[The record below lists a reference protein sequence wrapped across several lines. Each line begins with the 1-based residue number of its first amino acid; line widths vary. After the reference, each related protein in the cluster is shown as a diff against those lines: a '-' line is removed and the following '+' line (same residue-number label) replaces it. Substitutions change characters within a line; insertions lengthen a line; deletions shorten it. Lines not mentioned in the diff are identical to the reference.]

1 MHRPEYRC
9 NDATRFS
16 AVAYRVWRSGV
27 SMRLE
32 SYAPMWY
39 CVYEMSVPRIS
50 VGSAWRCAI
59 GAVAAAALV
68 VGCAQ
73 IQASAVRTPPPAP
86 LLGPAPPVMVGADQV
101 TLLRSGPA
109 TFARIESLINAARL
123 SIHVEIYE
131 FGQRGLANALIA
143 AESRGVAVT
152 VIDDPSELSS
162 AATAARLRTGGVNV
176 VDYPVRKEMIDH
188 VKLLVVDA
196 QVAVVG
202 GINWGV
208 NSPANHDYDAEL
220 RGPAVHNLDRVFSR
234 DLVTCG
240 REVAVPDAASDS
252 SIDVAA
258 TLPGADI
265 RPLAL
270 GLIDGAQ
277 HTLDLELFVLTDTG
291 VVHALEAA
299 ALRGVAVRVLL
310 DPSQPSSE
318 PAYAALLSDG
328 LQVRWY
334 RSRGELLHAKA
345 IVADATSV
353 LFGSANWSGGG
364 FARNHEL
371 DIELPS
377 ARRVASA
384 MLDQMDLDW
393 VASS

>member
-1 MHRPEYRC
+1 
-9 NDATRFS
+9 
-16 AVAYRVWRSGV
+16 
-27 SMRLE
+27 
-32 SYAPMWY
+32 
-39 CVYEMSVPRIS
+39 MSLRY
-50 VGSAWRCAI
+50 AWRCAI
-59 GAVAAAALV
+59 AAVAAAVLV

-86 LLGPAPPVMVGADQV
+86 LLGPAAPVMVGADRV
-101 TLLRSGPA
+101 TVLRSGAA
-109 TFARIESLINAARL
+109 TFARLELLINGARL
-123 SIHVEIYE
+123 SVHVEIYE
-131 FGQRGLANALIA
+131 FGQRGLADALIA
-143 AESRGVAVT
+143 AERRGVAVT

-162 AATAARLRTGGVNV
+162 VATAARLRTAGIDV

-220 RGPAVHNLDRVFSR
+220 RGPVVHNLDRVFSR

-240 REVAVPDAASDS
+240 RVMAVASAVSDP

-258 TLPGADI
+258 TLPGAEI

-318 PAYAALLSDG
+318 PAYAALLGDG
-328 LQVRWY
+328 IQVRWY

-377 ARRVASA
+377 ATAVAAA
-384 MLDQMDLDW
+384 MLEQMDLNW

>member
-1 MHRPEYRC
+1 M
-9 NDATRFS
+9 N
-16 AVAYRVWRSGV
+16 
-27 SMRLE
+27 
-32 SYAPMWY
+32 
-39 CVYEMSVPRIS
+39 VPRSTLPTYADLWYFVHNMSILRT
-50 VGSAWRCAI
+50 VCGSAWRCLIA
-59 GAVAAAALV
+59 ALAAAAVV

-73 IQASAVRTPPPAP
+73 VQASAVPPAKPAP
-86 LLGPAPPVMVGADQV
+86 LLGPAPAALVGPDQV
-101 TLLRSGPA
+101 ALLRSGPA
-109 TFARIESLINAARL
+109 TFARLEALIRGARV

-131 FGQRGLANALIA
+131 FGQRGLAEALIEA
-143 AESRGVAVT
+143 QSRGVSVT

-162 AATAARLRTGGVNV
+162 VATAAMLRTAGVDV
-176 VDYPVRKEMIDH
+176 VDYPVRRQMIDH

-196 QVAVVG
+196 AVAVVG

-208 NSPANHDYDAEL
+208 KSPANHDYDAEL
-220 RGPAVHNLDRVFSR
+220 RGPVVRNLDRVFAR

-240 REVAVPDAASDS
+240 RDVSVPDSMTDP

-270 GLIDGAQ
+270 GLIDGAR
-277 HTLDLELFVLTDTG
+277 HALDLELFVLTDTG

-310 DPSQPSSE
+310 DPSQPSSD
-318 PAYAALLSDG
+318 PSYAALRSDG
-328 LQVRWY
+328 IEVRWY
-334 RSRGELLHAKA
+334 RSHGELLHAKA

-371 DIELPS
+371 DIDLIS
-377 ARRVASA
+377 APVVAAEMLAQMNLDWAASA
-384 MLDQMDLDW
+384 
-393 VASS
+393 

>member
-1 MHRPEYRC
+1 MP
-9 NDATRFS
+9 
-16 AVAYRVWRSGV
+16 
-27 SMRLE
+27 LL
-32 SYAPMWY
+32 
-39 CVYEMSVPRIS
+39 RIS
-50 VGSAWRCAI
+50 PTWLWRCGVGVI
-59 GAVAAAALV
+59 AAAVLV
-68 VGCAQ
+68 VGCSQ
-73 IQASAVRTPPPAP
+73 IRASALPTTVAAP

-101 TLLRSGPA
+101 SLLRSGPA
-109 TFARIESLINAARL
+109 TFARLGSLIDGVRL

-131 FGQRGLANALIA
+131 FGQRPLADGLVA
-143 AESRGVAVT
+143 AHRRGVAVT

-162 AATAARLRTGGVNV
+162 VATAAQLRTTGIDV

-188 VKLLVVDA
+188 VKLLVVDST
-196 QVAVVG
+196 VAVVG

-208 NSPANHDYDAEL
+208 RSPANHDYDAEV
-220 RGPAVHNLDRVFSR
+220 RGPVVRNLDRIFAR

-240 REVAVPDAASDS
+240 RDAPVPDAVGDA

-258 TLPGADI
+258 TLPGAEI

-270 GLIDGAQ
+270 GLIDGAL

-310 DPSQPSSE
+310 DPSQPSSD
-318 PAYAALLSDG
+318 ASYAALRG
-328 LQVRWY
+328 AGIPVRWY

-345 IVADATSV
+345 IVADGRSV

-371 DIELPS
+371 DIELVAAPVV
-377 ARRVASA
+377 ADEMLAQMRLDWAASA
-384 MLDQMDLDW
+384 
-393 VASS
+393 